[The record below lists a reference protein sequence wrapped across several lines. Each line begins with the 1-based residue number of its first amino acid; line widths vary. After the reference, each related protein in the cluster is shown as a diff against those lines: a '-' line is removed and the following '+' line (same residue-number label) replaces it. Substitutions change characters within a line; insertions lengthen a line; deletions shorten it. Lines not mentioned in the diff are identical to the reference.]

1 MRVVI
6 DTNVLLQMAAAGT
19 KSPLLVF
26 WQARQFDLY
35 LSHEIV
41 NELKALLSRPKIQRF
56 VSQTSGKQFL
66 DLLGERAV
74 FVIPA
79 TNYPRC
85 RDADD
90 DMVIATAVAAQAD
103 YLITIDKDIY
113 DDSDLANELSAY
125 AIKTLTPGR
134 FQSLLRA

>member
-1 MRVVI
+1 
-6 DTNVLLQMAAAGT
+6 MAAAGT

-26 WQARQFDLY
+26 WRARRFDLY
-35 LSHEIV
+35 LSPEIV

-79 TNYPRC
+79 TNYP
-85 RDADD
+85 
-90 DMVIATAVAAQAD
+90 AVV
-103 YLITIDKDIY
+103 
-113 DDSDLANELSAY
+113 
-125 AIKTLTPGR
+125 TLTTIW
-134 FQSLLRA
+134 